1 MCYNLGARTDLVST
15 MGESFAAIMQSLK
28 GLSASGH
35 LEEST
40 PPPGDDAGTTFTLAR
55 PLLVQIRA
63 QPELEQL
70 TISLWQP
77 SLFQRFSFTNSA
89 STPLHFSFN
98 TATTSHSNLP
108 HNSESQLGSGY
119 TALQVLQTKNLLRRR
134 GLPLE
139 VAHTILD
146 LAEYWAVIST
156 TAQYTPERTTGKTD
170 EDSGYL
176 LYLRTQPLPGKFEPE
191 PATGGGPVESLT
203 TGCLIGRE
211 PQAPPD
217 TDTPSVL

>member
-1 MCYNLGARTDLVST
+1 MP
-15 MGESFAAIMQSLK
+15 ESLAAIIHSLE

-35 LEEST
+35 LDEST
-40 PPPGDDAGTTFTLAR
+40 PPPGHDAGTTFTLAR

-77 SLFQRFSFTNSA
+77 SLFQSFSFTNSA

-98 TATTSHSNLP
+98 TTTSSHGNLP
-108 HNSESQLGSGY
+108 RGSESQLGSGY

-139 VAHTILD
+139 VADTILD

-156 TAQYTPERTTGKTD
+156 TAQYAPERTTEQTD
-170 EDSGYL
+170 KNSGYL
-176 LYLRTQPLPGKFEPE
+176 LYLRTQPLPGEFEPE
-191 PATGGGPVESLT
+191 PATGDGPVENLT
-203 TGCLIGRE
+203 TRCLIGRG

-217 TDTPSVL
+217 TNTPSVL

>member
-1 MCYNLGARTDLVST
+1 MP
-15 MGESFAAIMQSLK
+15 ESLAAIIHSLE

-40 PPPGDDAGTTFTLAR
+40 PPPGHDPGATFTLSC

-89 STPLHFSFN
+89 STSLHFSFN
-98 TATTSHSNLP
+98 TATTSHGHLP

-139 VAHTILD
+139 VADTILD

-156 TAQYTPERTTGKTD
+156 TAQYAPERTTWENDKN
-170 EDSGYL
+170 SGYL

-191 PATGGGPVESLT
+191 PATGDGRAENLT

-211 PQAPPD
+211 SRAPPD
-217 TDTPSVL
+217 TNTPSVL

>member
-1 MCYNLGARTDLVST
+1 
-15 MGESFAAIMQSLK
+15 MGESLAAIIHSLK

-40 PPPGDDAGTTFTLAR
+40 PPPGDDTGTTFTLAR

-98 TATTSHSNLP
+98 TATTSHGNP
-108 HNSESQLGSGY
+108 PPNSESQLGSGY
-119 TALQVLQTKNLLRRR
+119 TVLQVLQTKNLLRRR
-134 GLPLE
+134 GLPME
-139 VAHTILD
+139 VTDTILD

-156 TAQYTPERTTGKTD
+156 TAQYAPERATD
-170 EDSGYL
+170 QNSGYL

-191 PATGGGPVESLT
+191 PATGDGPVETLT

-211 PQAPPD
+211 PQA
-217 TDTPSVL
+217 TGH